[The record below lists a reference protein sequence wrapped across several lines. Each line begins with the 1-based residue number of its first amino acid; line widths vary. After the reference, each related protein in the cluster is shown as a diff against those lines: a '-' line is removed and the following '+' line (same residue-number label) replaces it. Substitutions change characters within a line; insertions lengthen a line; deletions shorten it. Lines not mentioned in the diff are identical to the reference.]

1 VALDLLL
8 RELVGPLSPDQRDLV
23 DTAKADQGRLKELVS
38 GLIDLAR
45 LEAGVSPPDAAPLE
59 LRPLLSDSLASFRL
73 PASQR
78 TVMLELDAPPSL
90 PPVQG
95 DARQLAWVASNL
107 IGNALRH
114 SPDGGTVRVRAR
126 AGVGEVTVEVEDDGP
141 GVPPEAAESIFEP
154 FVQGGGPTRPGGVG
168 LGLAIARR
176 VVRAHGGRIWAE
188 SRREGGFF
196 AFTLPV
202 PTPAQASTPGDPV
215 MRDGPRVPAGS

>member
-1 VALDLLL
+1 V
-8 RELVGPLSPDQRDLV
+8 
-23 DTAKADQGRLKELVS
+23 
-38 GLIDLAR
+38 
-45 LEAGVSPPDAAPLE
+45 
-59 LRPLLSDSLASFRL
+59 F
-73 PASQR
+73 
-78 TVMLELDAPPSL
+78 LELDAPPAL

-95 DARQLAWVASNL
+95 DARQLSWVASNL

-114 SPDGGTVRVRAR
+114 SPDGGTVHVRAR
-126 AGVGEVTVEVEDDGP
+126 PGVGAVTVTVEDDGP

-188 SRREGGFF
+188 SRPSGGFF

-202 PTPAQASTPGDPV
+202 PTPAVTSGTGDARAPGESP
-215 MRDGPRVPAGS
+215 VPAT